1 MVSKKVAIV
10 LLTSLAVISAAGL
23 TASVLEAKTPQKR
36 EKKIS
41 YQNRRRIREITEQK
55 ALTTISLP
63 KEKEISTPEIKNVQH
78 KDTIKVVNVDG
89 TEMFLMK
96 AIQDEDG
103 NSVANEVLDAAVVTA
118 RFRNIAERGGKVDL
132 EFQIVVPEAL
142 MESSWQL
149 RYQPTMYVLSDSVKL
164 DRVFI
169 TGKEYRKK
177 QLRGYEQYDRFISKI
192 ITDSTKF
199 IMLDRLEIFLQR
211 NIPQIYAFKNDTTYV
226 SDEDFE
232 GFMGARESEAVEH
245 FTKKYLIRWN
255 DRRVAKKGKM
265 YERYV
270 KAPYVTEGIRLDTVM
285 QTASGN
291 YVYNYVQT
299 LDLKGRKKLKKVDIV
314 LEGEVYEQGDK
325 IYDIPR
331 TDPLTFYVSSISAFV
346 DGAERY
352 IKKVI
357 ERRAT
362 ASRNYKIDFPVGKYE
377 VLEDF
382 GDNGGSIRDIKEQ
395 LRVLLNN
402 DVFTLDSVVVEA
414 SASPEGSVAANGAL
428 SQKRSEAISAYFNRF
443 MVAQIDSLNREDGFS
458 VVVGDDMSSS
468 ISTEKQKR
476 QPIKFTS
483 SHVAENWSGL
493 NTLVEVDTVMT
504 VTEKE
509 QYYALCDEK
518 DLDRRESR
526 MKSEPWYKH
535 MRDTMY
541 PRLRT
546 VQFRF
551 NLARKGMTKDTVQ
564 TTELD
569 SVYMAGVAA
578 IRDRDYELAA
588 NLLGSYN
595 DYNAAIAYA
604 ALDRNYSAM
613 SILEQ
618 CPKTA
623 EVNYML
629 AIIYSRFNE
638 DQKAVQAFLD
648 AVAQNGSYKFRGNL
662 DPEIS
667 VLIKRYSLFKDEGEE
682 DFGF

>member
-1 MVSKKVAIV
+1 M
-10 LLTSLAVISAAGL
+10 LLSALAVLAPAGML
-23 TASVLEAKTPQKR
+23 ATSIEAKNPQKK
-36 EKKIS
+36 EKRIS
-41 YQNRRRIREITEQK
+41 FQNRKRIREIIEQK
-55 ALTTISLP
+55 AVTTISLP
-63 KEKEISTPEIKNVQH
+63 REKEMTTPEIKNIQH

-118 RFRNIAERGGKVDL
+118 RFRNIAEQGGKVDL
-132 EFQIVVPEAL
+132 EFQIVVPQTL
-142 MESSWQL
+142 MESRWQL
-149 RYQPTMYVLSDSVKL
+149 RYRPTMYVLQDSVKL

-169 TGKEYRKK
+169 TGKEYRKR
-177 QLRGYEQYDRFISKI
+177 QLRGYEQYNRFISKI

-211 NIPQIYAFKNDTTYV
+211 NIPQVYAFKNDTTFV

-232 GFMGARESEAVEH
+232 GFLGVREGEAIDH
-245 FTKKYLIRWN
+245 FTKKYLMRWN
-255 DRRVAKKGKM
+255 DRRIARKGKM

-270 KAPYVTEGIRLDTVM
+270 KAPYITEGIRLDTVI

-291 YVYNYVQT
+291 YVYNYIQT
-299 LDLKGRKKLKKVDIV
+299 LDLKGKKKLKKVDIV
-314 LEGEVYEQGDK
+314 LDGEVFEQGDK

-331 TDPLTFYVSSISAFV
+331 TDPLTFYISSISAFV
-346 DGAERY
+346 DGTEHY
-352 IKKVI
+352 IKKII

-362 ASRNYKIDFPVGKYE
+362 ANRNYKIDFPVGKSE

-382 GDNGGSIRDIKEQ
+382 GENGGSIRDIKQQ

-402 DVFTLDSVVVEA
+402 DVFTLDSVIVEA
-414 SASPEGSVAANGAL
+414 SASPEGSVTANGAL
-428 SQKRSEAISAYFNRF
+428 SKKRSEAISAYFNRF
-443 MVAQIDSLNREDGFS
+443 MKAQIDSLNREDGFS
-458 VVVGDDMSSS
+458 VVVGDDMSSN
-468 ISTEKQKR
+468 ISTKREKR

-483 SHVAENWSGL
+483 SHVAENWNGL

-504 VTEKE
+504 VTQKE
-509 QYYALCDEK
+509 QYFALCDEK
-518 DLDRRESR
+518 DLDRRENR
-526 MKSEPWYKH
+526 MKTEPWYKH

-564 TTELD
+564 TTVID
-569 SVYMAGVAA
+569 SLYMAGVAA
-578 IRDRDYELAA
+578 IRDRDYELAVK
-588 NLLGSYN
+588 LLGPYN

-604 ALDRNYSAM
+604 ALDRNNSA
-613 SILEQ
+613 IAIFEQ

-629 AIIYSRFNE
+629 AIIYARFNE

-648 AVAQNGSYKFRGNL
+648 AVAQNNSYKFRGNL

-667 VLIKRYSLFKDEGEE
+667 VLIKRYGLFKDEGDEG
-682 DFGF
+682 FGF